1 MRYYAIINGVS
12 MRPRQNIIELFATF
26 IQFNADRFNHWVTEP
41 KLRRSM
47 ENAIIQLRQTEASET
62 FWVLYWYKCWQ
73 SESNNFSKS
82 HLTAYLQESCYWAAE
97 KTSHNF
103 GSNQYTLSDCFQ
115 IAIANIDTVLK
126 RYNPTQGFPLKN
138 YASAIFSST
147 IRNLLR
153 DRQEVNISTIWSLL
167 RRISQKRL
175 VESLQQ
181 TGLAEEKIA
190 TYVLAWKCFKTLY
203 LPEQAT
209 GTRKLPAPDKATWD
223 AIANY
228 YNQQRITQ
236 LQPGAIEVN
245 SEILEKWLTNC
256 AKAARNYL
264 YPPVVS
270 LNAAKPGQETDE
282 FIDSLPET
290 ATDSLLTEMIVQEE
304 LQYRA
309 EQLSGMN
316 AVLRGAIAKLDPE
329 AQSII
334 KLYYGQNLTQQQI
347 AQQLE
352 IKQYTISRRL
362 TKARESLLLALVQ
375 WSQNTLHISLS
386 SNVLKDISIVLEG
399 WLKDTLSNADFSS
412 ISELPS

>member
-1 MRYYAIINGVS
+1 
-12 MRPRQNIIELFATF
+12 MRPRQNITDLFSTF
-26 IQFNADRFNHWVTEP
+26 IQFNADRFSHWVTEP
-41 KLRRSM
+41 RLRRSK
-47 ENAIIQLRQTEASET
+47 ENAITRLQQSESCES

-73 SESNNFSKS
+73 SESNNFSKF

-97 KTSHNF
+97 KTSNNF

-245 SEILEKWLTNC
+245 PEILEKWLTSC

-316 AVLRGAIAKLDPE
+316 VALRGAIAKLDPE

-334 KLYYGQNLTQQQI
+334 KLYYGENFTQQQI
-347 AQQLE
+347 AQHLE
-352 IKQYTISRRL
+352 IKQYTVSRRL